1 MRAANEISAVEL
13 MLFRRGA
20 DLTLFLANRLADE
33 IYESPDLSSFKEAG
47 AVSAYLR
54 VAMAATD
61 IINLAEGLGAAT
73 RGPLMLA
80 CDGLQRALDLAPT
93 VSKSLLVSLKARDAH
108 ALDTLRRWSA

>member
-1 MRAANEISAVEL
+1 MSSANEISAVEL

-20 DLTLFLANRLADE
+20 DLTLFLANRLGDE
-33 IYESPDLSSFKEAG
+33 IYESPDLTSFKEAG

-61 IINLAEGLGAAT
+61 IMNLAEGPGAT
-73 RGPLMLA
+73 RSPLMLA

-93 VSKSLLVSLKARDAH
+93 VSRSMLDSLKVRDVH